1 MLSYVWL
8 KPKIAEDLV
17 KLAGC
22 RIIRTAEDS
31 FKKAECFVKKSVDF
45 LKTTVSSSYFIA

>member
-17 KLAGC
+17 ELAGC

-31 FKKAECFVKKSVDF
+31 FKKAECFVKKSID
-45 LKTTVSSSYFIA
+45 LKQLLVHIL